1 MSTREIYIQ
10 VGMSAVTQTT
20 GIVDGRIEL
29 KQEGIALISYLVKE
43 IKLYNDKAEII
54 FNSPLKKS
62 PNSDSYFLYRTKYM
76 FKPVQHHLPLKIEMK
91 VSYAV

>member
-1 MSTREIYIQ
+1 MLTEEDVKSYYKT
-10 VGMSAVTQTT
+10 A
-20 GIVDGRIEL
+20 L